1 MELLLAL
8 AKNSDQ
14 LIELDE
20 FVDLGE
26 VYVQLVHLLLVE
38 EVELLE
44 HECVVVEVDVVAD
57 DVVHSFYS
65 FSFFSRNIT

>member
-44 HECVVVEVDVVAD
+44 HECVVVEVE
-57 DVVHSFYS
+57 
-65 FSFFSRNIT
+65 FSFFCFFGVFYLRNIV